1 MTQSTLSQ
9 GTLSQRLDANEN
21 IFFQRQLE
29 YIKAQTY
36 DIKYPALKA
45 RELFPVSYEAG
56 PAAKTITYR
65 QFDQVGMAKIIANY
79 SRDFNRVDITGKEFT
94 ANVRS
99 LGASYAYNFQEIRS
113 ATLTGMNLQQSR
125 ANAARRAILQL
136 ENQIALQGD
145 ADNNL
150 SGFLTNP
157 NITTTA
163 VANDGDGSSTLWA
176 DKDADQIIRDM
187 NALVNGV
194 VAITKGVETPNILL
208 LPISQYTFISA
219 TPRSSTNDTT
229 ILQYFLNNNP
239 FIQVVDWLNE
249 LSGAGSGGTDVMVCY
264 DRNPDKL
271 TLEIPSDFEQFP
283 PQEQGLEFVIHC
295 HERIGGVTIYY
306 PLSVAVGEGI

>member
-1 MTQSTLSQ
+1 MSQGTLSQ
-9 GTLSQRLDANEN
+9 GILSQRLDANEN

-29 YIKAQTY
+29 YIKSQTY

-79 SRDFNRVDITGKEFT
+79 SKDFNRVDITGKEFT

-99 LGASYAYNFQEIRS
+99 LGDSYAYNFQEIRS
-113 ATLTGMNLQQSR
+113 AALTGMPLQQSR

-145 ADNNL
+145 ADHNL

-157 NITTTA
+157 NITTTV
-163 VANDGDGSSTLWA
+163 VANDGDAGSTLWA
-176 DKDADQIIRDM
+176 DKTPDQIIRDM

-194 VAITKGVETPNILL
+194 VATTKGVETPNVLL
-208 LPISQYTFISA
+208 LPIDQYTFISA
-219 TPRSSTNDTT
+219 TPRSSTSDTT

-249 LSGAGSGGTDVMVCY
+249 LAGAGSGGADVMVCY

-283 PQEQGLEFVIHC
+283 PQEQGLEFVINC
-295 HERIGGVTIYY
+295 HERIGGVNIYY